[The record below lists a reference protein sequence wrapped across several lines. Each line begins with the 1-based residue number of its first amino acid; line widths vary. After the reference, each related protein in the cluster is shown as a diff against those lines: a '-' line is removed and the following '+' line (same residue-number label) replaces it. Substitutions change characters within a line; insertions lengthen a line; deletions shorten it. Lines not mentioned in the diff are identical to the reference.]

1 MIEITED
8 LLKKLEETAIKSALV
23 PTIAIKSGKGINNI
37 PYAFRDSLNEQYI
50 GYEKIRECEEFG
62 NFLVIDSA
70 NDKVTIYSLNEE
82 DKMLK
87 DYNNKIIICDW
98 NTPLNIYNAIETEVG
113 PVLFVRTLKLQS
125 FYVYAP
131 KFIKHVTAQKIL
143 DTSKWV
149 MFFRDGSIYANFI
162 SKNDGREGYFEW
174 KYGLKKKLERSQ
186 IMRSGDSPLD
196 IYGHTYREVYNMYIS
211 KVIPRVVYM
220 SPDFYYNTSIE
231 SNALYVSS
239 WTKEPGIRS
248 GKRQNTVEEYSKLD
262 IIDNEIAQKAVNKN
276 KDLALNVTSGYGE
289 GEKGA
294 IYKLDSDKNVIL
306 IKRFLKSETEEHARV
321 YIDDKDVYYAFKNRE
336 GKWCSLA
343 ISKKHSKQF
352 MFRIDFFD
360 EYDEN
365 MFKGTLLEYIYPVIR
380 DKKDIFTEHML
391 EGSKIYAFT
400 RNPMTEELLSSGV
413 MEKLRIDSPDPG
425 TIEMFFGKVDTK
437 KKGFYK
443 KIGLTKKQLNM
454 MIDLALEIA
463 KETTIRLGKNERSFD
478 DNMFNYRLHGQF
490 EQIVEYF
497 KMIFSE
503 NGLEYDKKKE
513 VVNISNVDEE
523 TFEKILNIFKSL
535 SVRLGQSSY
544 ELGYTKTYG
553 RAVAQLLTMFKNHY
567 SNKAFLHFIDYLP
580 KIIDKTIK
588 VKVDRYNGTF
598 IMVDKYI
605 INYYIDY
612 LKMLVQSQE
621 CRNFP
626 WRFENPKD
634 IKEAHD
640 NFIPIFNRFMD
651 FQKSPEGVNEKIA
664 ARYEKMEKYFYNNEE
679 FMITY
684 PKSGIEIIDEGR
696 ELRHCVGSYVKRVA
710 DGHTDIFFI
719 RRIDNPEKPF
729 FTLELQNSCVRQV
742 HGLANS
748 SASSIENLVDFI
760 KDWAKKNKVSYR
772 PEKSDRALAVN

>member
-1 MIEITED
+1 
-8 LLKKLEETAIKSALV
+8 
-23 PTIAIKSGKGINNI
+23 
-37 PYAFRDSLNEQYI
+37 
-50 GYEKIRECEEFG
+50 
-62 NFLVIDSA
+62 
-70 NDKVTIYSLNEE
+70 
-82 DKMLK
+82 
-87 DYNNKIIICDW
+87 
-98 NTPLNIYNAIETEVG
+98 
-113 PVLFVRTLKLQS
+113 
-125 FYVYAP
+125 
-131 KFIKHVTAQKIL
+131 
-143 DTSKWV
+143 
-149 MFFRDGSIYANFI
+149 MF
-162 SKNDGREGYFEW
+162 
-174 KYGLKKKLERSQ
+174 
-186 IMRSGDSPLD
+186 
-196 IYGHTYREVYNMYIS
+196 H
-211 KVIPRVVYM
+211 
-220 SPDFYYNTSIE
+220 
-231 SNALYVSS
+231 
-239 WTKEPGIRS
+239 
-248 GKRQNTVEEYSKLD
+248 
-262 IIDNEIAQKAVNKN
+262 
-276 KDLALNVTSGYGE
+276 
-289 GEKGA
+289 
-294 IYKLDSDKNVIL
+294 
-306 IKRFLKSETEEHARV
+306 
-321 YIDDKDVYYAFKNRE
+321 
-336 GKWCSLA
+336 
-343 ISKKHSKQF
+343 
-352 MFRIDFFD
+352 IDFFD
-360 EYDEN
+360 KYDEN

-380 DKKDIFTEHML
+380 DKKDMFTEYMS

-400 RNPMTEELLSSGV
+400 RNPMTEELLSSGI

-425 TIEMFFGKVDTK
+425 TVERFFGKVDTK
-437 KKGFYK
+437 KKGLYK
-443 KIGLTKKQLNM
+443 KIGLTKKQLD
-454 MIDLALEIA
+454 MIADLALEITQESRSRSDEA
-463 KETTIRLGKNERSFD
+463 KSPFY
-478 DNMFNYRLHGQF
+478 DNWYNHDMQHQF
-490 EQIVEYF
+490 EQLVEHF

-503 NGLEYDKKKE
+503 SGLEYSKAKE
-513 VVNISNVDEE
+513 IVNISDVDEG

-535 SVRLGQSSY
+535 SIRLGQSSY
-544 ELGYTKTYG
+544 ELGYRKTYG

-719 RRIDNPEKPF
+719 RRTDNPEKPF

-760 KDWAKKNKVSYR
+760 KDWARKNKVSYR